1 MSREIQINN
10 KEEVARQMLGF
21 NRSEI
26 IEALDLSFYK
36 YGEINF
42 KILNE
47 KKIEMINKSDV
58 IDYSVPTKTMADIGG
73 NYSFK
78 KWFEEIKIC
87 MNPEA
92 KQYGVEMPK
101 GYLALGIAGC
111 SKSLMAEVI
120 ANELGVP
127 FLKLN
132 MSKIL
137 SKFVGESERKIEQAV
152 ELINASAPCVLLID
166 EVEKNLG
173 GYASSNAS
181 DSGTLSR
188 VFGKVLDM
196 LVNNDK
202 GIFTVMT
209 SNNVK
214 DLPPELTRAGRLDA
228 IWYFSLPTED
238 ERQEILAVHFKKR
251 NQNVPELIVK
261 EMAKETQGYTGA
273 ELEQIVKSSIKKA
286 YVRKAKNIDLVFEIT
301 KKDLMDSKKEVI
313 PISKSSKEKIM
324 ALEQWAKGRALYAN
338 DKSNNKK
345 IDLDTIDIDNFDI

>member
-1 MSREIQINN
+1 
-10 KEEVARQMLGF
+10 
-21 NRSEI
+21 
-26 IEALDLSFYK
+26 
-36 YGEINF
+36 
-42 KILNE
+42 
-47 KKIEMINKSDV
+47 
-58 IDYSVPTKTMADIGG
+58 
-73 NYSFK
+73 
-78 KWFEEIKIC
+78 
-87 MNPEA
+87 
-92 KQYGVEMPK
+92 
-101 GYLALGIAGC
+101 
-111 SKSLMAEVI
+111 
-120 ANELGVP
+120 
-127 FLKLN
+127 
-132 MSKIL
+132 
-137 SKFVGESERKIEQAV
+137 
-152 ELINASAPCVLLID
+152 
-166 EVEKNLG
+166 
-173 GYASSNAS
+173 
-181 DSGTLSR
+181 
-188 VFGKVLDM
+188 M

-214 DLPPELTRAGRLDA
+214 DLPQELTRAGRLDA